1 MRRVRTPLV
10 VCLLLP
16 FFFFSSYAAKRWD
29 IILSNGNVLEGYTLE
44 AVTDSNLSVSP
55 VPGAKP
61 LEIPITSIVGLRE
74 YVASRGSNPTKGIL
88 RAFGAFGLSVGLLYS
103 ASKGK
108 FTTEGEIVAT
118 AGVLLLVTAYVIRE
132 PELELHDLRLGTHEE
147 KCTLLRRLIAS
158 SQE

>member
-1 MRRVRTPLV
+1 
-10 VCLLLP
+10 
-16 FFFFSSYAAKRWD
+16 
-29 IILSNGNVLEGYTLE
+29 VLEGYTLE

-88 RAFGAFGLSVGLLYS
+88 RAFGAFGLSVGLIYS

-108 FTTEGEIVAT
+108 PTVAGEIAMT
-118 AGVLLLVTAYVIRE
+118 AGALLFVAAYVLPDQDIE
-132 PELELHDLRLGTHEE
+132 THDLRTGTLEE
-147 KCTLLRRLIAS
+147 NRALLRRLMAS
-158 SQE
+158 SQG